1 MKLDI
6 NSNEMGL
13 KGSLK
18 VWVIL
23 GALSLLS
30 ILEVYSASSNMS
42 YSTGQFWK
50 PMIMHSI
57 YVLVSVFTAYMISRM
72 HIVFIKIG
80 LVGLYLISLFLLP
93 LAMFQGPS
101 LNDANR
107 WLEFAGITIQPSEFA
122 KLSIVGVVAF
132 LFSAGY
138 SKKLG
143 SIKPKWFYTA
153 IGVTAFPALM
163 ILKEN
168 FSTAVIIGLVM
179 ILLAGIANPPR
190 KIYWT
195 ICLTLFAVAF
205 SGYFGLK
212 NIPKSWSQEIGETLG
227 FQRFTTWV
235 NRIQESDD
243 LPKNPKEYKVY
254 ENVQRT
260 HSRIA
265 IATSGLVGCGL
276 GRSVERD
283 FLPQAYSD
291 FIYAIVIEECGWL
304 IAIGV
309 MGLYLLLLYSCI
321 KIADGCKTRYAR
333 FLVMGL
339 GLMITTQAM
348 MNMAVA
354 VGAMPVT
361 GQPLPLM
368 SKGGTSMIVTGAYI
382 GIILSVSRTV
392 KKREAKLELEQA
404 NTNTTEE

>member
-1 MKLDI
+1 MKIDI
-6 NSNEMGL
+6 NSDEMGL
-13 KGSLK
+13 KGSRK
-18 VWVIL
+18 VWIIL

-50 PMIMHSI
+50 PMTMHSI
-57 YVLVSVFTAYMISRM
+57 YVLVSVFTAYLVSRM

-80 LVGLYLISLFLLP
+80 LVALYFISLFMLP
-93 LAMFQGPS
+93 LAMLKGPS

-138 SKKLG
+138 SKKLA
-143 SIKPKWFYTA
+143 SVKPKWFFAAICVTA
-153 IGVTAFPALM
+153 IPALM

-168 FSTAVIIGLVM
+168 FSTAVIIGFVM

-190 KIYWT
+190 KIYWPMCT
-195 ICLTLFAVAF
+195 TLLVVAL
-205 SGYFGLK
+205 SGYLGLK
-212 NIPKSWSQEIGETLG
+212 NMPKEWSQEIGETLG

-235 NRIQESDD
+235 NRIQDAD
-243 LPKNPKEYKVY
+243 VLPKNPKEYKVY

-291 FIYAIVIEECGWL
+291 FIYAIVIEECGWI
-304 IAIGV
+304 IAIVV
-309 MGLYLLLLYSCI
+309 MILYLILLYSCI
-321 KIADGCKTRYAR
+321 KIADDCKTRYAR

-392 KKREAKLELEQA
+392 KKRKEQLQLEQA
-404 NTNTTEE
+404 NTTEK